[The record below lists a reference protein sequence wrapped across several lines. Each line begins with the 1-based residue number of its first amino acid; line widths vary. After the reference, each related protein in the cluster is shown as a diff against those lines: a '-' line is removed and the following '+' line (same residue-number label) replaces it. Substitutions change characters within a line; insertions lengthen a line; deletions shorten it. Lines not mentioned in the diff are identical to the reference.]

1 MEGAPMQT
9 TFRLSPHF
17 DLYPSFLLEQGAH
30 KPSPAESLA
39 PFYQDPNQRIVALS
53 PQYRLGFLVFWVGAL
68 SKLLESHEGSEIR
81 WDEWKSHVI
90 NSPVDQDLPE
100 TPEVLDACVFGCRLF
115 SISSVVPIPDAKMR
129 AFDFSVQGRT
139 NYLSEEVNANVGGV
153 RCMLPMGAR
162 AQVLGSDLFNTHSN
176 HGTSAKPIA
185 AVRHCAVLCHCDDR
199 SAQIHAMCPQSCH
212 SGTVPRSQHHRNL
225 LACCFTVAL

>member
-1 MEGAPMQT
+1 MEFINNYQLLVLLDQAWDTAPQSLVLVDTEKVVEGAPMQT

-17 DLYPSFLLEQGAH
+17 NLYPSFLLERGAH

-53 PQYRLGFLVFWVGAL
+53 PQYHLGFLVFRVGAL
-68 SKLLESHEGSEIR
+68 SKLLESHEGSEIG

-90 NSPVDQDLPE
+90 NSPIDQDLPE

-115 SISSVVPIPDAKMR
+115 SISSVVPVPDAKMR
-129 AFDFSVQGRT
+129 AFDFSIQGRA

-153 RCMLPMGAR
+153 RCMLPTGAR
-162 AQVLGSDLFNTHSN
+162 AQVLGSDLFNTHSS
-176 HGTSAKPIA
+176 HGSI
-185 AVRHCAVLCHCDDR
+185 
-199 SAQIHAMCPQSCH
+199 I
-212 SGTVPRSQHHRNL
+212 
-225 LACCFTVAL
+225 FTYVSVALFCSPRERD